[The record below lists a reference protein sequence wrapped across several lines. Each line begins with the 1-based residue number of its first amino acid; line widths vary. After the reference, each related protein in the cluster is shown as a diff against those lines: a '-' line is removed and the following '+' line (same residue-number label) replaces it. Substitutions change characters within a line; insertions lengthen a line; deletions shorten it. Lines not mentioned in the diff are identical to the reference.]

1 MNRRRSWRA
10 KLEWG
15 FPDTAVAVRWQ
26 TLRPPSSILARSKID
41 LQFFYGSGRRFLCGL
56 CGRPGSVGAVTS
68 GRLQVL
74 TFRWDTLFVAAM
86 VILMAGLLLAQ
97 ATLRIDLFRLFDA
110 RQLRREDLT
119 DEPNLYELFAERRDS
134 SISHTQD
141 RRRAS

>member
-1 MNRRRSWRA
+1 M
-10 KLEWG
+10 
-15 FPDTAVAVRWQ
+15 
-26 TLRPPSSILARSKID
+26 
-41 LQFFYGSGRRFLCGL
+41 
-56 CGRPGSVGAVTS
+56 
-68 GRLQVL
+68 L
-74 TFRWDTLFVAAM
+74 TFRWDTRFVAAM